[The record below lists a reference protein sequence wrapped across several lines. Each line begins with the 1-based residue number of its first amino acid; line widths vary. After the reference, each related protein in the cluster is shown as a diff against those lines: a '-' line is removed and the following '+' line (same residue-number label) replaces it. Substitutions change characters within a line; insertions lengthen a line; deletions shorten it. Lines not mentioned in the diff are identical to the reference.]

1 MSISPTPTIV
11 PTDTGVYVSAPLGG
25 GHVTAKNGV
34 RARQEEECR
43 ALGHRF
49 QTAADVDITKY
60 ANIGPF
66 RFGDWS
72 ANMWND
78 AQKKGDLRTL
88 RQMTLPICMRIA
100 EFFMGWLVRLR
111 FKAMLRSLQQPPKYV
126 VSTQAFCLKDIARAV
141 YEVNK
146 ERNWD
151 MHLDVYLTDLPS
163 KRATHFFPSV
173 KRLADD
179 PKLRAI
185 TTLHAS
191 RPIEKPTRTE
201 QEFWEKHCGK
211 IRVKTDDPF
220 PIRATFL
227 HTETLGEQLRKP
239 TLDVPLRLNNPHEIS
254 IIRSGMGVFDRVNED
269 KQDTLYQIR
278 IQTQDKVGFLML
290 GSQPTQEAVLSWLR
304 TFVQARVQQPHI
316 SGREHYFFLY
326 CGAPEKEGVHN
337 PLWNAVAQEIA
348 KMRQDGSLP
357 ADMHIVP
364 FTNQDANVI
373 APLMARSD
381 MTVTRSGGATS
392 MELLQLHQSPHIP
405 KRENRCTFIHSEAMT
420 RPNDAHVLR
429 NLGKRLD
436 RFMQDVL
443 QRDTP
448 SLAEGDWEHIHH
460 EMMYAC
466 RLMGIP
472 GSQRS
477 HFVTDM
483 VAKEKAS
490 PKPVLQH
497 FASLMG
503 SLEQTASKLSKEAV
517 VRETKILQKMDVL
530 SKKEKYRRLP
540 EEELKKAA
548 IEKLLIEEGI
558 ILWEGKNARYIQA
571 NVEGTHIVNPEYAE
585 PYLAERFFSR

>member
-1 MSISPTPTIV
+1 MSISPTSTAV

-34 RARQEEECR
+34 KARQEEECQ
-43 ALGHRF
+43 AVGHRF
-49 QTAADVDITKY
+49 QAAADIDITKY

-72 ANMWND
+72 AKMWND

-100 EFFMGWLVRLR
+100 EFFMGWIVRIR
-111 FKAMLRSLQQPPKYV
+111 FKAMLRSLQQQPKYV
-126 VSTQAFCLKDIARAV
+126 VSTQAFCLKDMARAI

-146 ERNWD
+146 EKGWD
-151 MHLDVYLTDLPS
+151 MRLDVYLTDLPS

-211 IRVKTDDPF
+211 ITVKTDDPF

-227 HTETLGEQLRKP
+227 HTEALGEKLRQP
-239 TLDVPLRLNNPHEIS
+239 TVDIPLRLNTAHEIA
-254 IIRSGMGVFDRVNED
+254 IIQSGIGTLDRGINVTPN
-269 KQDTLYQIR
+269 KLTIQIR
-278 IQTQDKVGFLML
+278 EQDKVGFLML
-290 GSQPTQEAVLSWLR
+290 GSQPTQEAVLSWLKM
-304 TFVQARVQQPHI
+304 FIQARGQKATV
-316 SGREHYFFLY
+316 SGRDHYFFLY
-326 CGAPEKEGVHN
+326 CGAPEKEGSPN

-348 KMRQDGSLP
+348 KMKQEGSLP
-357 ADMHIVP
+357 SDMHIVP
-364 FTNQDANVI
+364 FTNQDADVI

-405 KRENRCTFIHSEAMT
+405 RRENRCTFIHSEALT
-420 RPNDAHVLR
+420 RPHDAHVLM
-429 NLGKRLD
+429 NLRKRLD
-436 RFMQDVL
+436 SFMQSV
-443 QRDTP
+443 QERDAP
-448 SLAEGDWEHIHH
+448 SRTEGDWEHLHH

-477 HFVTDM
+477 SLVTDM
-483 VAKEKAS
+483 LAEEKAS
-490 PKPVLQH
+490 SKPLSQRIS
-497 FASLMG
+497 SLMI
-503 SLEQTASKLSKEAV
+503 SLEQTASELSREAV
-517 VRETKILQKMDVL
+517 SRERKIQQKMEVL
-530 SKKEKYRRLP
+530 KQKDKYSRLP
-540 EEELKKAA
+540 EEELRRAA

-558 ILWEGKNARYIQA
+558 ILWEGKNARYLQA
-571 NVEGTHIVNPEYAE
+571 NIEGTHIVNPEYAE
-585 PYLAERFFSR
+585 PYIAKKFFQG